1 MKMARLGSTKHA
13 RPLPPRDQYGGR
25 RGSARALNWDYSTAM
40 GNQFSLT
47 GQRRTKDLE
56 YKMQI
61 FINICFRQ
69 ILHMRWLERIYN
81 QVLLRKIRQGP
92 ISLPSR
98 TEGGNESYLPYA
110 ESKAA
115 SLAKPWIGREPSGE
129 TKRRRAKDHPACRL
143 TDRRR
148 RRQMEVRIQGPSS
161 RGNEEEY
168 VSYGDSW
175 FIECQN
181 VFICYNTNKYL
192 FINTCLFRV
201 WVANQNA

>member
-13 RPLPPRDQYGGR
+13 KPLPPRDQYGGR
-25 RGSARALNWDYSTAM
+25 RASARALNWDYSTAM

-98 TEGGNESYLPYA
+98 TEGGNGSYLPYA

-115 SLAKPWIGREPSGE
+115 SPAKPWIWTLRG
-129 TKRRRAKDHPACRL
+129 KRKDEDQPWHGKEL
-143 TDRRR
+143 NK
-148 RRQMEVRIQGPSS
+148 QNQGPSCMSPNWEEKKKTNGGSYS
-161 RGNEEEY
+161 RP
-168 VSYGDSW
+168 
-175 FIECQN
+175 
-181 VFICYNTNKYL
+181 
-192 FINTCLFRV
+192 
-201 WVANQNA
+201 